1 MGNSFGMEV
10 CADNLDTRAR
20 DLSESV
26 HGPTLGV
33 RFPKAKLNTLSTAAE
48 LVEHH
53 SGRARVHGVVPIEP
67 ADRRKRAILVVDTN
81 ILNLDPLPYPLLSRV
96 LVPIL

>member
-1 MGNSFGMEV
+1 MAEGQSTQHAMPRAMWPLSFLV
-10 CADNLDTRAR
+10 NLSTRAR

-26 HGPTLGV
+26 QGPTLGV

-53 SGRARVHGVVPIEP
+53 PGRARVHGVVPVEP
-67 ADRRKRAILVVDTN
+67 ADRIERAILVVDKSSS
-81 ILNLDPLPYPLLSRV
+81 ISIRS
-96 LVPIL
+96 